1 MNPPELIQSSSPHF
15 IAVDEGSRDAKGRKS
30 FVVDNDGQTAV
41 NSDDMADAMDAANRK
56 KVAFSAD
63 SSTQAGTKKSI
74 NPDVEV
80 AKASATESAGHDRPS
95 SPQPPPKF
103 QVAQPISIQTPTAEV
118 SAPSE
123 SYKATAPR
131 APETDP
137 DNAGEMAHAVDDATR
152 KKVSFSA
159 YAAPPSGT
167 KEFIDPDIEVT
178 TARVSQ
184 TANQDQPASPTALP
198 TLQVV
203 EPHSTQ
209 TQAEEI
215 SAIAAHSSVAKHAT
229 HHHPEPDP
237 HIAAR
242 LNILKAQ
249 NDAVRTS
256 LDAFDSQ
263 SLVQA

>member
-63 SSTQAGTKKSI
+63 TATQAGTKKSI

-80 AKASATESAGHDRPS
+80 AKASATESDDPDRPS
-95 SPQPPPKF
+95 SPHPTPKF
-103 QVAQPISIQTPTAEV
+103 QVAQPISIQTPTADI
-118 SAPSE
+118 SALSAGD
-123 SYKATAPR
+123 KTAAPR
-131 APETDP
+131 HHENDP